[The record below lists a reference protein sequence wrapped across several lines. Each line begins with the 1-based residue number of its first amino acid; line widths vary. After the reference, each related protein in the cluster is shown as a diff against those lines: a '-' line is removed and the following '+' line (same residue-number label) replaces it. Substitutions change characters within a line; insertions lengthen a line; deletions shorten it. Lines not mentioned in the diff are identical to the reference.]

1 MMERT
6 SHFKPLGGMKLPS
19 SQSNQNQKASAGKL
33 GSARGLTLSNSDGIR
48 KTRRSSRST
57 PSPSAKGTCDSTVV
71 ATTSHLL
78 RVRRFYCASKNATTT
93 ASLPRLNSSQA
104 GKVTK
109 LVSQCGGTY
118 SHTPLSV
125 LRLWIKGGI
134 IFLRSC
140 AEHPPGRM
148 AD

>member
-6 SHFKPLGGMKLPS
+6 SHSKPQAGMKLPS

-33 GSARGLTLSNSDGIR
+33 GSTLQLKLSNLDGIR
-48 KTRRSSRST
+48 KIRLSNRST
-57 PSPSAKGTCDSTVV
+57 PSPSAQGTCDSTVV

-78 RVRRFYCASKNATTT
+78 RVRRFYCASKNTTTT

-109 LVSQCGGTY
+109 LASQCGGTY

-148 AD
+148 VD